1 MGNLQVLSGWGMAV
15 AVVWAIKKNRTLAT
29 TWTLNCI
36 LKLDARLKTW
46 TGGFIF
52 FCSQCIYTF
61 HCRLAWNGPGI
72 VASETFTFGA
82 KSHLHSQLVIVAE
95 NVSLVTGKTRSWHVN
110 IDRWSSMII
119 IGVTL
124 VKICQSLVQKI
135 NINQSPWWYTYT
147 WSVGRCFARQYEAYS
162 SHICQLKI

>member
-1 MGNLQVLSGWGMAV
+1 MLGW
-15 AVVWAIKKNRTLAT
+15 RLELA
-29 TWTLNCI
+29 
-36 LKLDARLKTW
+36 DS
-46 TGGFIF
+46 F

-162 SHICQLKI
+162 SHICQLKIKKKKLFKSQETKIPVVNYSN